1 MWIAKNLSNVGKE
14 IFVPAVQKS
23 AFAKP
28 NRILIDDM
36 QKNIDAWEAAGG
48 EAILHTSTTETLT
61 TLKEKYSL

>member
-1 MWIAKNLSNVGKE
+1 LQKNLSNVGKE

-36 QKNIDAWEAAGG
+36 QKILMLGNAAGG

-61 TLKEKYSL
+61 ILKEKYSL